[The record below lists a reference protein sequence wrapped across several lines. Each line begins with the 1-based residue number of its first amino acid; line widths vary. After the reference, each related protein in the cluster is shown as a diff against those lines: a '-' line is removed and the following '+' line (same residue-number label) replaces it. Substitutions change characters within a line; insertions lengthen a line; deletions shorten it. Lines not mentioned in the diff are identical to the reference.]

1 MYVKTYDEAAACL
14 NTVREYIINVEMLPL
29 NQKKTG
35 IFQGLNRKYLGYRFE
50 EKNKKIL
57 IKKEKKA
64 YRSVYRD
71 WYTTGIQRVDSNYHL
86 INEGILTKRDFN
98 VLFESNEGKK
108 YIPVET
114 TDALFIYSNVIITG
128 GFLEFMNQVGLKHR
142 CTRGTNEIQ

>member
-57 IKKEKKA
+57 IKKRIK
-64 YRSVYRD
+64 
-71 WYTTGIQRVDSNYHL
+71 L
-86 INEGILTKRDFN
+86 IGLILTTKN
-98 VLFESNEGKK
+98 KGICLAAENLIK
-108 YIPVET
+108 
-114 TDALFIYSNVIITG
+114 
-128 GFLEFMNQVGLKHR
+128 
-142 CTRGTNEIQ
+142 